1 MGQRS
6 KIAVVGAVAVA
17 AAAVVPARA
26 APACPASNP
35 TVTVE
40 LNLVE
45 PVLDNTL
52 PQPKLQQ
59 LAGQHHHYGHTLG
72 LYQAQLEVGWRARV
86 RRSEEGREACAW
98 VDEILITVAMPKR
111 TIYIIRE
118 RRPGSC
124 PYESVLAHERKH
136 QATDEAVLAEYRP
149 RLQRAAEEAA
159 ASLPRRGAP
168 ATQLTVPLAAAMKRA
183 FAALTEARTERQ
195 SAIDTPAEYRRVRAV
210 CG

>member
-1 MGQRS
+1 MVQRVE
-6 KIAVVGAVAVA
+6 IAVMGLVAVA
-17 AAAVVPARA
+17 AVAALPARA
-26 APACPASNP
+26 APACPASKP

-40 LNLVE
+40 LNLIE
-45 PVLDNTL
+45 PVLDNAL

-59 LAGQHHHYGHTLG
+59 LAGRQHHYGHTLG
-72 LYQAQLEVGWRARV
+72 LYRAELEVGWRARV
-86 RRSEEGREACAW
+86 RRSDEGREACTW

-124 PYESVLAHERKH
+124 PYEAVLAHERKH

-159 ASLPRRGAP
+159 AALPRGAP
-168 ATQLTVPLAAAMKRA
+168 AAQLTAPIAAAMKRA
-183 FAALTEARTERQ
+183 FAELTEARTERQ